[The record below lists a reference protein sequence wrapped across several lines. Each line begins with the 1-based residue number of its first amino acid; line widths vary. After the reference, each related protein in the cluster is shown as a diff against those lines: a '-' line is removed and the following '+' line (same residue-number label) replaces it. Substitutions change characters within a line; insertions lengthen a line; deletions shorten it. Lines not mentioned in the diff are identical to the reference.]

1 MKHCILMTAYKDI
14 DMINEF
20 ISLIPDDWGCYV
32 HLDKKCTIEPNSINL
47 KANTFKEYE
56 IYWGGVEHLKAFI
69 FLLDKAYSDGRNHY
83 DYYHLVTGQDFFAIQ
98 PEDFDTILSDNKKSY
113 LEVHKCP
120 FDKWD
125 KCWGGGFDI
134 LRYRTLASYC
144 DIRFGYG
151 RILNKI
157 LVKAQKVFHMARPLP
172 SYPIYGGSVYCSLSG
187 EAVKEVLYGELSKDL
202 LGRLRNSIIGEE
214 IFFQTVLMNSELR
227 ESVESNKLRYID
239 WECETP
245 PKVLSET
252 DFDVIMASKVLF
264 CRKIDSKYSRSL
276 LDRLLKHIGQ

>member
-1 MKHCILMTAYKDI
+1 MTAYKDV

-20 ISLIPDDWGCYV
+20 ISLIPEEWGCYV
-32 HLDKKCTIEPNSINL
+32 HLDKKCAIELNSINP
-47 KANTFKEYE
+47 KARTFKQYK
-56 IYWGGVEHLKAFI
+56 IYWGGIEHLKAFL
-69 FLLDKAYSDGRNHY
+69 FLLEKAYTDGNNY
-83 DYYHLVTGQDFFAIQ
+83 DYYHLVTGQDFFASR
-98 PEDFDTILSDNKKSY
+98 PTDFDTIVSEKRKNFI
-113 LEVHKCP
+113 EIHKCP
-120 FDKWD
+120 FSAWD

-134 LRYRTLASYC
+134 LKYYTLASYC
-144 DIRFGYG
+144 DVRFGYG
-151 RILNKI
+151 QILNKI

-239 WECETP
+239 WECEAP
-245 PKVLSET
+245 PKVLSEM
-252 DFDVIMASKVLF
+252 DFDVIMAAKVLF
-264 CRKIDSKYSRSL
+264 CRKIDSRYSKKI
-276 LDRLLKHIGQ
+276 LDKLIESFV